1 MISVIRKGLFGL
13 LFCST
18 LLLQAE
24 ISIPVT
30 TDTYGI
36 VSGRTL
42 VYLDYIYLT
51 GTMFYASVFKYDL
64 ETGTKTEVLPTDNST
79 PYYIYY
85 GFDQGHLPYM
95 ALSGTGGGMMKS
107 TGGGAGGPGGGG
119 VQSYIDYLHTET
131 GATQR
136 LVSDTS
142 YKEIIWIGG
151 GKLVW
156 VDYRHK
162 TASDVN
168 GEIYI
173 LPIGGNA
180 QRLTETTAY
189 EGEPFTDGSRVV
201 WTEYSQGS
209 IGNIEMLTLS
219 SGERKIIDP
228 RSTHQGSP
236 RVYGD
241 WVVWVDYRN
250 TGSDAKNG
258 DIFAHR
264 ISTGETRAICTAPK
278 FQGKPFVHDNFLVWE
293 DFRNAEADS
302 LNADIYGYDLETDEQ
317 FSLITASGY
326 QGRPTIF
333 GDTLCYINT
342 GNTDMSLRVTSLSEI
357 STPVH
362 TLSTDAAAPREMGAI
377 TVQNGRIR
385 LARKFIALGDNIE
398 LYDSR
403 GKLVSRCDAD
413 SEINISNTATG
424 FYTAALRR
432 NGNTLSTRTIFVP

>member
-1 MISVIRKGLFGL
+1 MSPR
-13 LFCST
+13 
-18 LLLQAE
+18 AE

-42 VYLDYIYLT
+42 VYLDYTYLT
-51 GTMFYASVFKYDL
+51 GTMFYASVFKYNL
-64 ETGTKTEVLPTDNST
+64 ETGAKTEELPIDNST

-85 GFDQGHLPYM
+85 GFDHGHLPYM

-107 TGGGAGGPGGGG
+107 TGGGPGGPGGGG

-162 TASDVN
+162 TANDVN
-168 GEIYI
+168 GEIYL
-173 LPIGGNA
+173 LPIGGA
-180 QRLTETTAY
+180 EQRLTQTTSY
-189 EGEPFTDGSRVV
+189 EGEPFTDGNRVV

-228 RSTHQGSP
+228 RPTHQGNP
-236 RVYGD
+236 RVSGD

-250 TGSDAKNG
+250 TGSDPLNG

-264 ISTGETRAICTAPK
+264 ISTGETKAICNAPK
-278 FQGKPFVHDNFLVWE
+278 FQGNPFVHDNFLVWE
-293 DFRNAEADS
+293 DFRNADTDS
-302 LNADIYGYDLETDEQ
+302 LNADIYGCNLETEDQ

-326 QGRPTIF
+326 QGRPTLH

-342 GNTDMSLRVTSLSEI
+342 ANSDMSLRVTSLSDI

-362 TLSTDAAAPREMGAI
+362 SVSRDAAFHGVIGGI
-377 TVQNGRIR
+377 TVQNGRVR
-385 LARKFIALGDNIE
+385 LASKLDAPGDIIE
-398 LYDSR
+398 LYDSQ
-403 GKLVSRCDAD
+403 GKLVARCNAD
-413 SEINISNTATG
+413 SEISISNTAAG

-432 NGNTLSTRTIFVP
+432 NGKTFSTRTILVP